1 MLPGKEV
8 VDKDLFSIALKQDEL
23 AEKLGKGIPRGTS
36 MLMEGEIGSG
46 GALSA
51 NACATGSCPTA
62 IQ

>member
-1 MLPGKEV
+1 MSGEPSAPGKEV

-46 GALSA
+46 GA
-51 NACATGSCPTA
+51 
-62 IQ
+62 